1 MKKKSIIILAL
12 MVVFSVLLNYFSF
25 FGIEIGNFKYDSL
38 FGEDVFN
45 TAKEEETPENEADAN
60 QETSENDGAEIAP
73 QEGEAVDGET
83 VAEGETPAEGEAA
96 TVGTETAPAENN
108 AAAEEP
114 AAEKTAE
121 TKEETKDTGRIRKGI
136 DLAGGSVISF
146 EADTTGPVTDEDM
159 DVVEAIFNT
168 RLQAAGYTEARIS
181 RGELGQITVEIPGV
195 DDTDEA
201 ANLLGSAA
209 KLTFVNDAGEVVLTG
224 DDIKDA
230 KYKYDKT
237 TETGASEPYVELTLK
252 SDSVSKWADATR
264 AATGSYIAIMM
275 DETVVSAPTVQG
287 EINDDT
293 CVITGEFTVE
303 EAQNLA
309 NQIKS
314 GALPF
319 GLKIISQDTIG
330 AELGQNALPTSLIA
344 AGIGIL
350 LVMLFMILIYRLPG
364 LIADLA
370 LTIYI
375 GLVALILGLF
385 RVNLSLSGIAGIVL
399 SIGMAVDA
407 NVIIFE
413 RMKEELT
420 LGKTIKASVESGFKK
435 AFSAILDSNVTT
447 IITCVVLYLSG
458 IGTIKGFAITL
469 GIGVVVSMFTAIVVT
484 KFLLK
489 QVVNLT
495 KKRGLFYNAKKGA
508 AE

>member
-1 MKKKSIIILAL
+1 MKTKSIIILAL
-12 MVVFSVLLNYFSF
+12 MVVLSIILNYFSF

-38 FGEDVFN
+38 FGDNLFTSSEVEEAPAEPATDSETDAQEATEEDVATEETTEE
-45 TAKEEETPENEADAN
+45 TATEETATEDGAVTEETATEEVAEEEETAAVKPAK
-60 QETSENDGAEIAP
+60 
-73 QEGEAVDGET
+73 AVD
-83 VAEGETPAEGEAA
+83 
-96 TVGTETAPAENN
+96 N
-108 AAAEEP
+108 
-114 AAEKTAE
+114 
-121 TKEETKDTGRIRKGI
+121 GRIRKGI

-146 EADTTGPVTDEDM
+146 EADTTKAVTEEEM
-159 DVVEAIFNT
+159 DIVEAIFNT

-181 RGELGQITVEIPGV
+181 RGELGQITVEIPSV
-195 DDTDEA
+195 FETDEA

-209 KLTFVNDAGEVVLTG
+209 VLTFRNDKGETVLTG

-230 KYKYDKT
+230 QYKYDRT
-237 TETGASEPYVELTLK
+237 SEAGSTEPFVELTLK
-252 SDSVSKWADATR
+252 PEAVEKWAEATR
-264 AATGSYIAIMM
+264 NAVGSYIAIMM
-275 DETVVSAPTVQG
+275 DENIVSAPTVQS

-293 CVITGEFTVE
+293 CIISGQFTVE

-330 AELGQNALPTSLIA
+330 AELGQDALPTSLIA

-350 LVMLFMILIYRLPG
+350 LVMLFMIFIYRIPG

-370 LTIYI
+370 LTLYI
-375 GLVALILGLF
+375 GIVALILGLF

-413 RMKEELT
+413 RMKEELV

-435 AFSAILDSNVTT
+435 AFSAIFDSNITT

-469 GIGVVVSMFTAIVVT
+469 GIGVVVSMFTAIVIT

-489 QVVNLT
+489 QVVNIGI
-495 KKRGLFYNAKKGA
+495 KNRGLFYKTKKEA